1 MLVDAACDAL
11 FDVLSVVSSACG
23 GAGID
28 VAVAAACGA
37 LLGVI

>member
-1 MLVDAACDAL
+1 MLVDAACGAL
-11 FDVLSVVSSACG
+11 LAVLSVVSSACG